1 MKNFEIGS
9 KALRRMIDNAAD
21 NCIAREQRLRD
32 AFAEANKDS
41 DASVIL
47 ERDAM
52 MCDVKMGIYNKD
64 VATKFRKTFLERGG
78 SEEPMVLY
86 EMFKGSQPDPKA
98 MLRARGLID

>member
-52 MCDVKMGIYNKD
+52 MCDIKMGIDNM
-64 VATKFRKTFLERGG
+64 KFELLRELERLEKLAG
-78 SEEPMVLY
+78 
-86 EMFKGSQPDPKA
+86 
-98 MLRARGLID
+98 